1 MRRRPDLPAGTVH
14 RLMLDSAVLR
24 GNPLGDATSRPL
36 YVYTPPGWQR
46 GMRLPLLVD
55 LVGFNKSGP
64 DHVAPLQ
71 IGENLPERLD
81 RLIGTHAMAPVVVA
95 FPDCIT
101 ALGGN
106 QYLNSAG
113 TGRYADYLMQEV
125 VPQAEAQ
132 FDCGGAGRRGVFG
145 KSSGGFGAL
154 WHGMHYPDFWSAL
167 ACHSGDMGFDI
178 VYRADFPAMLD
189 ELARHDYSI
198 PAFLD
203 AFACADKVTPR
214 QRLCRMLLSMAA
226 SYDPTA
232 DGSPRVQLPCDP
244 YTGRLDP
251 QRWAQWLRHDPVL
264 LAETHA
270 PQLRQLKGI
279 WIDCGSR
286 DQFGLHYGARQ
297 LSAELRRLA
306 VPHVH
311 EEFDDDHTE
320 VDYRM
325 DRSLPY
331 LAGLLSAA

>member
-1 MRRRPDLPAGTVH
+1 MRRRHDLPAGTVH

-24 GNPLGDATSRPL
+24 DNPLGDAATRPL
-36 YVYTPPGWQR
+36 HVYTPPGWQR
-46 GMRLPLLVD
+46 DMRLPLLVD

-81 RLIGTHAMAPVVVA
+81 RLIGTGAMPAVVVA

-106 QYLNSAG
+106 QYINSAG

-125 VPQAEAQ
+125 VPLAEAH
-132 FDCGGAGRRGVFG
+132 FGCGGVGRRGLFG

-154 WHGMHYPDFWSAL
+154 WHGMHYPDFWTAL

-178 VYRADFPAMLD
+178 VYRADLPAMLD
-189 ELARHDYSI
+189 ELARHHYSV

-203 AFACADKVTPR
+203 AFESADKVTPR

-226 SYDPTA
+226 TYDPA
-232 DGSPRVQLPCDP
+232 PGACRNVQLPCDP
-244 YTGRLDP
+244 YTGRVIAE
-251 QRWAQWLRHDPVL
+251 RWEQWLRHDPVL
-264 LAETHA
+264 LAEAHTT
-270 PQLRQLKGI
+270 QLRQLKGI
-279 WIDCGSR
+279 WIDCGAR

-297 LSAELRRLA
+297 LSEEFKRLA
-306 VPHVH
+306 VVHVH

-331 LAGLLSAA
+331 LARLLKA